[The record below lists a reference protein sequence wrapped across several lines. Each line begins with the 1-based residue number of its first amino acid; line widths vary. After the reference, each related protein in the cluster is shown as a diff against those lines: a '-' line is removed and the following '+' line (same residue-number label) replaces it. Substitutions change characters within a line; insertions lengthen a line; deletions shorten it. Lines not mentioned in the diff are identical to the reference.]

1 KLGVVNPAYTTQT
14 CYMCGKIEEKKLN
27 ERQHNC
33 SSCGY
38 NVHRDFN
45 AARNILAIGLD
56 GLGAIPRSLRL

>member
-1 KLGVVNPAYTTQT
+1 
-14 CYMCGKIEEKKLN
+14 

-45 AARNILAIGLD
+45 AAQNILAIGLD